1 MQYDFIPYVSI
12 TPRRLSM
19 YHVCQ
24 NKRSRSHDVN
34 FLSDSK
40 DFNKPQGIISQKA
53 KQNIET
59 AVDWLLY
66 MADDKKTFCKIK
78 GSLFKFKSTFI
89 TLTLSSA
96 QIHSDNEIK
105 SQLLNQF
112 LIEAKKKWHISN
124 YIWRAE
130 SQYNGNIHFHIL
142 CDKFVPWEELRHL
155 WNRIQNK
162 LGYVDRYHS
171 NMKAFHQFGFQ
182 KRDDLVKNIYHKGRM
197 IRKGWSIDMQRKA
210 YRNGIES
217 NWYDPNSTDIHSV
230 KLINDLGRYLSKI
243 CSQNLAP
250 VGIEMSKKINK
261 LKFSGEIIDQFRKID
276 GKLWGLSNFLSRCK
290 KIVFEVSSEM
300 GEELN
305 NIKSFFKNQ
314 VFECDYATMV
324 NVKIEEWSNYIKSE
338 LWECLFKHLESI
350 VISERSLNP
359 SLISI

>member
-24 NKRSRSHDVN
+24 NKRFKSHDIN

-40 DFNKPQGIISQKA
+40 DFNKPHGIISKKA

-66 MADDKKTFCKIK
+66 FADNKKSFCNKK
-78 GSLFKFKSTFI
+78 GKLFNFKATFI

-105 SQLLNQF
+105 QLLLNQF

-130 SQYNGNIHFHIL
+130 SQHNGNIHFHIL
-142 CDKFVPWEELRHL
+142 CDKFVPWAELRHL

-171 NMKAFHQFGFQ
+171 NMKAFHRTGFQ
-182 KRDDLVKNIYHKGRM
+182 KRNDLVRNIYHKGRI
-197 IRKGWSIDMQRKA
+197 IRKGWSLNMQRKA
-210 YRNGIES
+210 YKFGIES

-230 KLINDLGRYLSKI
+230 KLVNDLGKYISKI
-243 CSQNLAP
+243 CSQNLEP
-250 VGIEMSKKINK
+250 VGTEMSKKINK
-261 LKFSGEIIDQFRKID
+261 IKFGEEVIEQFRKID

-290 KIVFEVSSEM
+290 RIVFEVNSSL
-300 GEELN
+300 GEEIN
-305 NIKSFFKNQ
+305 NIKSHFKNK
-314 VFECDYATMV
+314 VFEYDYATLV
-324 NVKIEEWSNYIKSE
+324 YSKIEEWTDFVKCE
-338 LWECLFKHLESI
+338 LWELLFQHLKTIAISDHNQNSYNFSI
-350 VISERSLNP
+350 
-359 SLISI
+359 

>member
-1 MQYDFIPYVSI
+1 MSYDFLPYVSI

-24 NKRSRSHDVN
+24 KRRSGSHDVN
-34 FLSDSK
+34 FLSDDK
-40 DFNKPQGIISQKA
+40 DFNKPQGLISKKA
-53 KQNIET
+53 KENIET

-66 MADDKKTFCKIK
+66 FADNKKSFCNKK
-78 GSLFKFKSTFI
+78 GKLYKFKTTFI

-130 SQYNGNIHFHIL
+130 SQHNGNIHFHIL
-142 CDKFVPWEELRHL
+142 CDKFVPWFELRQL

-171 NMKAFHQFGFQ
+171 NMKDFHRDGFK
-182 KRDDLVKNIYHKGRM
+182 KREDLTNNIYHKGRL
-197 IRKGWSIDMQRKA
+197 IRKGWNLKMQRKA
-210 YRNGIES
+210 YNYGIES

-230 KLINDLGRYLSKI
+230 KLINDLGRYISKI
-243 CSQNLAP
+243 CSQNLEP
-250 VGIEMSKKINK
+250 VGLELSKKINN
-261 LKFSGEIIDQFRKID
+261 LKFSGKIAEQFRKID

-290 KIVFEVSSEM
+290 KVVIEV
-300 GEELN
+300 GGDLTEEVN
-305 NIKSFFKNQ
+305 NIKEYFKHK
-314 VFECDYATMV
+314 VFEYDYATLV
-324 NVKIEEWSNYIKSE
+324 YASIEEWSNYIKCE
-338 LWECLFKHLESI
+338 LWECLFKHIESI
-350 VISERSLNP
+350 FKTDLSPELSP
-359 SLISI
+359 ISI